1 MSKWGQQRSIEG
13 ATFVPHVDTK
23 PFEDAR
29 PSDLVD
35 AILMVD
41 AGPNQDRAGEAKAK
55 ATVMH
60 VGYTYSDWLAL
71 PR

>member
-13 ATFVPHVDTK
+13 ATFVPHVDG
-23 PFEDAR
+23 ELCADALS
-29 PSDLVD
+29 SDLVD

-41 AGPNQDRAGEAKAK
+41 TGPNPDRAGEAKAK
-55 ATVMH
+55 AIALH
-60 VGYTYSDWLAL
+60 VGAPYSDWLAL